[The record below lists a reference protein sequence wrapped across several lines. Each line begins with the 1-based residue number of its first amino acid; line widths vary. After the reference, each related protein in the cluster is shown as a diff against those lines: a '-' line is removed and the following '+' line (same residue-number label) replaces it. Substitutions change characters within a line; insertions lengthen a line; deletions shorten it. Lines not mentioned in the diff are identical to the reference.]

1 MALIVSAGLPT
12 GMEGMMYPIPFSEPD
27 ARAPRGAARRGAG
40 LPLGVGQR
48 PHDHAASGAT
58 TKRRSR
64 DSRRSQMHKRLL
76 SLRTSTLK
84 QQAGL
89 SMEDI
94 NIVGSFDAALE
105 KAMRIREAGATHFLG
120 LYFAAEDVREL
131 LDQMQMFAETI
142 MPALVA

>member
-1 MALIVSAGLPT
+1 
-12 GMEGMMYPIPFSEPD
+12 
-27 ARAPRGAARRGAG
+27 
-40 LPLGVGQR
+40 
-48 PHDHAASGAT
+48 
-58 TKRRSR
+58 
-64 DSRRSQMHKRLL
+64 MHKRLL